1 MGHDATG
8 RCELNE
14 FSLLPEAIYNCM
26 QGWYEDEYVLVD
38 NERLFQRRQVLF
50 TRDSSKV
57 TTSGPPQFEL
67 PGLIE

>member
-1 MGHDATG
+1 
-8 RCELNE
+8 
-14 FSLLPEAIYNCM
+14 M
-26 QGWYEDEYVLVD
+26 QGWYEDEYVLVG
-38 NERLFQRRQVLF
+38 NEWLFQRRQVLF